1 MNNKKNKKNKN
12 LVRIFLTRFKNGENR
27 VKKKIVLFLI
37 IIVLSL
43 LFFNHFNTKSK
54 VKILEKIAIDID
66 DIKDVG
72 LKYMIVEKKEKYGI
86 MDIYGNTIKKNDYD
100 FIWRL
105 SSNYYYLKDNNSQ
118 RIYNIE
124 SKKELEIDGI
134 NYIGND
140 LYRISINKKY
150 GIIDKDLN
158 VKVEVNNDEISS
170 NGKQILIIRG
180 KEKYVLDNDLNKK
193 ILKNNYENIKLGVGN
208 YLYIKIKG
216 KYGIIDNSEV
226 VKVAPKYE
234 EFLNLNDKNI
244 LIGSIKAENYFIN
257 LDENIE
263 KKIDYENYSVESFNR
278 IMVSKN
284 GKIGYIN
291 NLSKEVIPL
300 EYDGGFSFK
309 DKKDF
314 IQLKKGEFWYLL
326 DSKTLKLKKLP
337 FEDIGEYSDGYMVV
351 EKNEK
356 FGYIN
361 KYGELKI
368 SLKYIIAEEFKE
380 GIAIVGNEKG
390 FGVIDKFGKEIIKAI
405 YDKIFIKG
413 SYIYVIKDE
422 KYGLFSK
429 GGREIIPAVYE
440 KLGIEKEGV
449 IYFKDSEK
457 SGIIKLNKN

>member
-1 MNNKKNKKNKN
+1 MRN
-12 LVRIFLTRFKNGENR
+12 FLARFKNGENR
-27 VKKKIVLFLI
+27 VKKKFVVCLI

-43 LFFNHFNTKSK
+43 FFFNHFNTKSK
-54 VKILEKIAIDID
+54 VKILEKIAIDIE

-72 LKYMIVEKKEKYGI
+72 SKYMIIEKKEKYGI
-86 MDIYGNTIKKNDYD
+86 MDTYGNIIKKNEYD

-105 SSNYYYLKDNNSQ
+105 SSKYYYLKDKNSQ
-118 RIYNIE
+118 KIYDIE
-124 SKKELEIDGI
+124 SKKELMIDGI

-158 VKVEVNNDEISS
+158 IKVEIVNDEISS
-170 NGKQILIIRG
+170 NGKQILVIKG
-180 KEKYVLDNDLNKK
+180 KQKYLLDNYLNKK
-193 ILKNNYENIKLGVGN
+193 ILKNDYENIRLGIGN
-208 YLYIKIKG
+208 YLYIKIKD

-244 LIGSIKAENYFIN
+244 LIGSIKTESYFIN

-263 KKIDYENYSVESFNR
+263 KKIDYENYSMESLNR
-278 IMVSKN
+278 IMVSKDN
-284 GKIGYIN
+284 KIGYID
-291 NLSKEVIPL
+291 NLAKEVIPL

-314 IQLKKGEFWYLL
+314 IQLKKGKFWYLL
-326 DSKTLKLKKLP
+326 DSETLKLRKLP
-337 FEDIGEYSDGYMVV
+337 FEDIGEYADGYMVV

-368 SLKYIIAEEFKE
+368 PLKYIIAEEFKE

-390 FGVIDKFGKEIIKAI
+390 FGVIDKSGKEIIKSI

-429 GGREIIPAVYE
+429 RGREIIPAIYE